1 MKKQILSGVL
11 FALLGALASTS
22 ALATVVNTKHNLGA
36 TDPTQVRNN
45 SFANTTQVCVFCH
58 TPHGANVSNN
68 EAPLWNKT
76 LPATGTFQPYA
87 AIGTTDGEIINSLSG
102 TSLACLS
109 CHDGSQAIDNMINA
123 PGSGGFNTGG
133 VTQGWTAAND
143 GGTGVTVGVDNK
155 FGATAAA
162 NIGGG
167 SADLS
172 NDHPIG
178 IMYCG
183 GGQTTAVNGTC
194 VDTAFNAP
202 EEYTVG
208 TEKRYF
214 VDTGVANATKDKTD
228 IWLYNRTFATAAVT
242 GPSVECASCHDVHS
256 ENNLFM
262 RYASTPTDGN
272 KASELCLACHI
283 K

>member
-22 ALATVVNTKHNLGA
+22 ALADVVNSKHNLGSTPA
-36 TDPTQVRNN
+36 VGEVRNN
-45 SFANTTQVCVFCH
+45 TFANTTQVCVFCH
-58 TPHGANVSNN
+58 TPHGSNTTN
-68 EAPLWNKT
+68 IEAPLWNKT

-87 AIGTTDGEIINSLSG
+87 KIGTTDGEIISSLSG

-123 PGSGGFNTGG
+123 PGSGGYVAGG
-133 VTQGWTAAND
+133 ASKGWTAAPD
-143 GGTGVTVGVDNK
+143 AGGAVTVGAGNT

-167 SADLS
+167 TADLS

-178 IMYCG
+178 IRYCG
-183 GGQTTAVNGTC
+183 GGQTATTAGAC
-194 VDTAFNAP
+194 VDGGFIAP
-202 EEYTVG
+202 TEYTVG
-208 TEKRYF
+208 AEKRYY
-214 VDTGVANATKDKTD
+214 VETGGNTTKEKTD
-228 IWLYNRTFATAAVT
+228 IWLYNRTFAVAGNA
-242 GPSVECASCHDVHS
+242 PSVECASCHDVHS
-256 ENNLFM
+256 SNNLFM
-262 RYASTPTDGN
+262 RYATDPNVGN
-272 KASELCLACHI
+272 KGSELCLACHI